1 MTRKRLFATAL
12 LLLTAVGTSAQQD
25 ARAVLQA
32 VARNIGADNLTT
44 LQITGM
50 SGWDAFPGA
59 SYSPNDDWTRFEL
72 TNYLKQIDFNA
83 RYLRERRT
91 RQFGPYPRM
100 GGALGVP
107 EQGTN
112 TLDVIFSRDIAWTQ
126 EGGGDGP
133 LGREGY
139 MDGGP
144 IVDMRQLDI
153 LLIPH
158 GFVKAALAP
167 DAKPTITSSRP
178 TGRPMTFVTITALG
192 KYKVTAAIN
201 DKNEIEHIHTYLA
214 NPMLGDMLY
223 ENDYGPYA
231 QFGVVKFPS
240 VIRHSEGDARLN
252 PGHSA
257 LQVNV
262 SDVKA
267 NTPVDIL
274 PVPASARVPPQDASK
289 IESQEIAK
297 GVWYIGGIRHGSVL
311 VEFRDFVAVMEAPL
325 NEKRAIAVI
334 NEVYRLVPNKPI
346 RYLVNSHHHF
356 DHSGGLRTFAAEGA
370 TIVTHELNRDFY
382 ENVVLSPTPRTL
394 DPDRLSVMGAAEG
407 RRPTLTLVHGK
418 YDITDGQRT
427 FEVLPLQGFGHAAT
441 MVIGYL
447 PAERMA
453 VFADASPQD
462 LQKRMKLDVTTN
474 VSLHGGVVKG
484 TN

>member
-1 MTRKRLFATAL
+1 MARL
-12 LLLTAVGTSAQQD
+12 S
-25 ARAVLQA
+25 
-32 VARNIGADNLTT
+32 I
-44 LQITGM
+44 
-50 SGWDAFPGA
+50 W
-59 SYSPNDDWTRFEL
+59 
-72 TNYLKQIDFNA
+72 
-83 RYLRERRT
+83 
-91 RQFGPYPRM
+91 
-100 GGALGVP
+100 
-107 EQGTN
+107 
-112 TLDVIFSRDIAWTQ
+112 
-126 EGGGDGP
+126 
-133 LGREGY
+133 
-139 MDGGP
+139 
-144 IVDMRQLDI
+144 QLDI

-382 ENVVLSPTPRTL
+382 DNVVLSPTPRTL

>member
-1 MTRKRLFATAL
+1 MRTTSAIALVLLAL
-12 LLLTAVGTSAQQD
+12 LAAGTQAQQD

-32 VARNIGADNLTT
+32 VGKNIGADTVTT
-44 LQITGM
+44 LQIMGT

-59 SYSPNDDWTRFEL
+59 SYSPYDDWTRFEL
-72 TNYLKQIDFNA
+72 TAYMKQIDFNA

-91 RQFGPYPRM
+91 RQFGPYPRI

-153 LLIPH
+153 LLTPH

-178 TGRPMTFVTITALG
+178 MGRPTTFVTITALG

-201 DKNEIEHIHTYLA
+201 DRQEIEHVHTYLA

-223 ENDYGPYA
+223 ENDYGPYR
-231 QFGVVKFPS
+231 QFGAVKFPT

-257 LQVNV
+257 MQVNV

-267 NTPVDIL
+267 NAPVDIV
-274 PVPASARVPPQDASK
+274 PVPDSARVPPQDASK

-325 NEKRAIAVI
+325 NEKRATAVI

-370 TIVTHELNRDFY
+370 AIVTHELNRDFY
-382 ENVVLSPTPRTL
+382 QNVVLSPTARTL
-394 DPDRLSVMGAAEG
+394 DPDRLLVMGPAEG
-407 RRPTLTLVHGK
+407 RRPTLALVHDN
-418 YDITDGQRT
+418 YEITDGQRT
-427 FEVLPLQGFGHAAT
+427 FEVLPLQGFAHVAT
-441 MVIGYL
+441 MVVGYI
-447 PAERMA
+447 PAERIA

-462 LQKRMKLDVTTN
+462 IQKRMKLDVATY

-484 TN
+484 AN